1 MNTPSTAETIGGGA
15 FKDNTTLKNVILH
28 DNVRSVGDYAFE
40 NTALQTASIG
50 KFFATMGTGIFRNS
64 TSLTKVTFASKY
76 NLDTLG
82 VSMFEGCTSL
92 STIGLVDLQNL
103 QVIQDNAFKGC
114 TALTGIVFPNSLTSL
129 GVSAFEGCTSLVYA
143 DFGTTD
149 ASKFSTLSDR
159 AFANCTSL
167 KRIIFRGEII
177 NQQIVKFGTN
187 VLLGSGYKKGS
198 ETLTPVIYVKDK
210 YTDNWSTDD
219 DFDVQTYVEI
229 YKNALS
235 KKAEY
240 KNIVVKAI
248 DADAPNLTM
257 NYGAV
262 TISTSEPNIS
272 AFDILAFLSEN
283 EIYSASDKTPNG
295 DSFTVSVKK
304 VETQRGVLQSTNGK
318 YNLSAGGEYLVTL
331 VAEDEFGNTTEAQ
344 IVLIVMA

>member
-1 MNTPSTAETIGGGA
+1 M
-15 FKDNTTLKNVILH
+15 H
-28 DNVRSVGDYAFE
+28 
-40 NTALQTASIG
+40 
-50 KFFATMGTGIFRNS
+50 
-64 TSLTKVTFASKY
+64 
-76 NLDTLG
+76 
-82 VSMFEGCTSL
+82 
-92 STIGLVDLQNL
+92 
-103 QVIQDNAFKGC
+103 
-114 TALTGIVFPNSLTSL
+114 
-129 GVSAFEGCTSLVYA
+129 A
-143 DFGTTD
+143 DQ
-149 ASKFSTLSDR
+149 R
-159 AFANCTSL
+159 
-167 KRIIFRGEII
+167 
-177 NQQIVKFGTN
+177 
-187 VLLGSGYKKGS
+187 
-198 ETLTPVIYVKDK
+198 
-210 YTDNWSTDD
+210 
-219 DFDVQTYVEI
+219 
-229 YKNALS
+229 S